1 MKRTR
6 TIRKPTSVP
15 AKVPITELPEVEK
28 QFRGVIYT
36 RKKIDVEKE
45 WTEIREWLSNNPK
58 TVQDMREAV
67 RQSADMAARAK
78 DLYDLTKIH
87 YDRFRIQYR
96 QHIQLWRREAIAWW
110 EYVKENQKIRKQIT
124 EQMIE
129 DQMIEEHAE
138 EYATLQDRMNEMET
152 LKSSFHSLTET
163 VISKGVD
170 NRKLLES
177 EMRRPGGSPN
187 WFDGSNG

>member
-6 TIRKPTSVP
+6 TIRQPTSVP
-15 AKVPITELPEVEK
+15 AKVPITELPEVDK

-58 TVQDMREAV
+58 TIQDMREAV